1 MYQFIVILVS
11 VILLG
16 YLLERFLISI
26 FGFRIFRLLTAPGI
40 IIHESAHALTAIL
53 FGGKIKSFKVFKS
66 EGGEITYTKP
76 VFPLISQ
83 PVISTAPILACSIV
97 LYLVGIWLGFTFK
110 DFHLQFSFG
119 DLFADLAAFF
129 QAFGFNWKTVIF
141 LYLVLSLT
149 SAMAPSRKDLI
160 NAFYGIVFF
169 LIIFFVVYYLYPDVN
184 IVFLKMGYFY
194 LIGLYMIILAFLITV
209 VAWLA
214 KSGVTRILRF

>member
-16 YLLERFLISI
+16 YLLERFLMAI
-26 FGFRIFRLLTAPGI
+26 FGFRLFRLITAPGI
-40 IIHESAHALTAIL
+40 IIHEAAHALTAIL
-53 FGGKIKSFKVFKS
+53 FGGKIKSFKVFKAD
-66 EGGEITYTKP
+66 GGEVTYTKP

-83 PVISTAPILACSIV
+83 PIISTAPILACSVV
-97 LYLVGIWLGFTFK
+97 LYLLGIWLGFTFK
-110 DFHLQFSFG
+110 DLDLQFSFG
-119 DLFADLAAFF
+119 DLVADLTAFF
-129 QAFGFNWKTVIF
+129 QTFGFNWKTIIF

-160 NAFYGIVFF
+160 NAFYGIIFF
-169 LIIFFVVYYLYPDVN
+169 LIIFFLIYYLYPSAN

-194 LIGLYMIILAFLITV
+194 LIGLYMIVLAFLITV

-214 KSGVTRILRF
+214 KLGITKILRL